1 MSFILT
7 LNSTNLS
14 NTNTNTTFRYNF
26 INGGFTCNDYEM
38 CVSSV
43 TLPYSF
49 YNVSS
54 YYSNKTFSLIF
65 PTAGTTIQYD
75 ITLPDGFYTVTTI
88 NNYIQLECQTRGAYL
103 LDSK

>member
-14 NTNTNTTFRYNF
+14 NTNTNTSFKYNF
-26 INGGFTCNDYEM
+26 INGGFTCKDYEM

-54 YYSNKTFSLIF
+54 YYNNKTFSLIF
-65 PTAGTTIQYD
+65 PTGIATSTIN
-75 ITLPDGFYTVTTI
+75 ITLDLFF
-88 NNYIQLECQTRGAYL
+88 ETRV
-103 LDSK
+103 ST